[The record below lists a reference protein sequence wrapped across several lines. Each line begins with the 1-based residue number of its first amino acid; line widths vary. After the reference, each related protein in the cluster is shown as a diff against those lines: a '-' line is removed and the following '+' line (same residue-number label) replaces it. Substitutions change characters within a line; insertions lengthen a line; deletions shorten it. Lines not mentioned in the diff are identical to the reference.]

1 MHRVFKTKHF
11 SRWMRKTELT
21 DKALCKAVKE
31 MSDGLIDA
39 DLSGGIVKKRV
50 GVAGKGKRG
59 GVRTIVATN
68 RGNRW
73 FFVYGFEKNTRSNI
87 TTKEKEA
94 LQYLAEDLLGLS
106 TELLNAA
113 VEDKTLEEIDYE

>member
-113 VEDKTLEEIDYE
+113 VEDKSLEEIDYE

>member
-1 MHRVFKTKHF
+1 MSRVFKTRHF

-113 VEDKTLEEIDYE
+113 VEDKSLEEIDYE

>member
-106 TELLNAA
+106 TELLNVA
-113 VEDKTLEEIDYE
+113 VEDKSLEEIDYE

>member
-1 MHRVFKTKHF
+1 MDRVFKTKHF

-21 DKALCKAVKE
+21 DKALSKAVKE

-68 RGNRW
+68 RDNRW

-113 VEDKTLEEIDYE
+113 VEDKSLEELDYE

>member
-1 MHRVFKTKHF
+1 MHWVFKTKHF

-31 MSDGLIDA
+31 MSNGLIDA

-73 FFVYGFEKNTRSNI
+73 FFVYGVEKNTRSNI

-106 TELLNAA
+106 TEQLKAA
-113 VEDKTLEEIDYE
+113 VEDKYLEEIDYE

>member
-1 MHRVFKTKHF
+1 MSRVFKTRHF

>member
-31 MSDGLIDA
+31 MSDGLID
-39 DLSGGIVKKRV
+39 GGIVKKRV
-50 GVAGKGKRG
+50 GVAGKGKRC

-106 TELLNAA
+106 TELL
-113 VEDKTLEEIDYE
+113 ERSGRG